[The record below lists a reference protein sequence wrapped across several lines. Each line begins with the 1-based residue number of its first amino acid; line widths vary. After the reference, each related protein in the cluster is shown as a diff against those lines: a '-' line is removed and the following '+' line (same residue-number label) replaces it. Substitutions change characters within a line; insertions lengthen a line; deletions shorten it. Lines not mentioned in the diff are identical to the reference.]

1 METMIEASGTG
12 RKYFPSSEKLKR
24 MLSETRTL
32 KRILASYHYEPCT
45 ERQFMLRE
53 SIRERL
59 SQFESRCRQMLA
71 RLPEQASQPTI
82 GEMLMQLLSEF
93 RLLESD
99 TQAYTRQVRT

>member
-1 METMIEASGTG
+1 MEASGTG

-32 KRILASYHYEPCT
+32 KRILASYHCEPCT

-59 SQFESRCRQMLA
+59 SQFENRCRQMLA
-71 RLPEQASQPTI
+71 KLPEQGSQPSV
-82 GEMLMQLLSEF
+82 GEILMQLLSEF

-99 TQAYTRQVRT
+99 AQAYTRQVRT

>member
-32 KRILASYHYEPCT
+32 KRLLVSYHYEPCT

-59 SQFESRCRQMLA
+59 AQFEGRCRQMLS
-71 RLPEQASQPTI
+71 RSPEPGAQTPI
-82 GEMLMQLLSEF
+82 GEVIKQLLTEF
-93 RLLESD
+93 RLLESE
-99 TQAYTRQVRT
+99 TEAYTRQVRA